1 MLKSDI
7 DPAKVA
13 AKYLDD
19 TAGYDSTKVSAFVI
33 TAKIPADPGAGP
45 GSNNPSVTVVIDPVN
60 NATAFNNLLTAFTN
74 KVNNQRTAAQTV
86 LTNLGIT
93 G

>member
-7 DPAKVA
+7 DSAKTA

-19 TAGYDSTKVSAFVI
+19 TAAYDSTKVTAFVI
-33 TAKIPADPGAGP
+33 TAKQPNNNPSPG
-45 GSNNPSVTVVIDPVN
+45 NNPSVTVVIDPVSN
-60 NATAFNNLLTAFTN
+60 STAFNNLLTAFTN
-74 KVNNQRTAAQTV
+74 KVTANRTAAQAV

>member
-19 TAGYDSTKVSAFVI
+19 TAAYDGTKVTAFVI
-33 TAKIPADPGAGP
+33 TAKQPADPGAGP
-45 GSNNPSVTVVIDPVN
+45 GGNNPSVTIVVPS
-60 NATAFNNLLTAFTN
+60 TAAVFANLLTAFSNAVSTKRTN
-74 KVNNQRTAAQTV
+74 AQTV